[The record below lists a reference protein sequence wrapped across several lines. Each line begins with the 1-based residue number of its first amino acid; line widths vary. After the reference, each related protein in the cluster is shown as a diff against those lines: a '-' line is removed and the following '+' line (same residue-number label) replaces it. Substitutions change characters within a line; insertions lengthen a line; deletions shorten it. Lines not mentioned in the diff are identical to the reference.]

1 MELIKD
7 IDTLAK
13 EHVPAEEPVEESH
26 PRYDMMAKA
35 LQLKE
40 PAKKKSEK
48 KKGIVATMKT
58 AAKKHGWV

>member
-1 MELIKD
+1 MELLKD
-7 IDTLAK
+7 IDALAK
-13 EHVPAEEPVEESH
+13 EPVEESH
-26 PRYDMMAKA
+26 IRYDMMAKV

-48 KKGIVATMKT
+48 KKGIVATMKN